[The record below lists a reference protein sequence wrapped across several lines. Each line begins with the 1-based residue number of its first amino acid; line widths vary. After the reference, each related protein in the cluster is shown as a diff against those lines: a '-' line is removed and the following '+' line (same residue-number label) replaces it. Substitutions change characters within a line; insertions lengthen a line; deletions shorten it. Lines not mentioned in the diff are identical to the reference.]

1 MKKKMFYA
9 LSALLL
15 CSACTTTP
23 RNPFEEPARP
33 AGQESVLKL
42 ACEPLDT
49 VRVGFIGLGAR
60 GRGAIE
66 RYVYLPDAKVVALC
80 DLDSVNVNKANEIL
94 TSHKLPAADIY
105 VGEDVWKEMCGRDD
119 IDLVYICTDWHSHA
133 PMAVYAMKQGKHVA
147 VEVPAA
153 MTVAECWQLVNTAE
167 RTRRHCIMLE
177 NCCYDAFALTTLN
190 MARQGLFGEIMHV
203 EGAYIHD
210 LRSMYFSDENQGGF
224 HNHWNKAYCME
235 HTGNPYPTH
244 GLGPVCQ
251 ILNIHRGDR
260 LNYLVSMS
268 THQAGMTEYARRTFG
283 KESPEAQQAYL
294 LGDIN
299 TTLIHTVKGKTIQ
312 LQYCTVHPRPYS
324 RSHTICG
331 TRGFAQKYP
340 VATIS
345 LEDVCSGE
353 ADSATTEE
361 LLQRYQH
368 PFTATIGKEGA
379 RKGVPNEMNYIMDYR
394 LIYCLHHGLPLDM
407 DVYDAAEWSCIT
419 ELSEQSVLNG
429 SRPIEIPDFTRGAWE
444 IFPCVAK
451 N

>member
-49 VRVGFIGLGAR
+49 VRVGFIGLGSR
-60 GRGAIE
+60 GKGAIE

-80 DLDSVNVNKANEIL
+80 DLDSANVNKANEIL

-153 MTVAECWQLVNTAE
+153 MTVAECWDLVNTAE
-167 RTRRHCIMLE
+167 QTRRHCMMLE
-177 NCCYDAFALTTLN
+177 NCCYDFFEMATLN
-190 MARQGLFGEIMHV
+190 MAQQGLFGDVMHA

-210 LRSMYFSDENQGGF
+210 LRSYNYDTTATGYKNM
-224 HNHWNKAYCME
+224 WRLKAQKE
-235 HTGNPYPTH
+235 EAGNPYPTH
-244 GLGPVCQ
+244 GLGPVAQ

-260 LNYLVSMS
+260 MATLVSTSLKSRSRIFREVTYFPSRPAKGLLFTMNIIDTVGSSIFTKGRGS
-268 THQAGMTEYARRTFG
+268 THSGSQAV
-283 KESPEAQQAYL
+283 SPIFRSVIPDTAIRSPRAADWASTLFKPSNWYIL
-294 LGDIN
+294 VILACLVVPSLWHR
-299 TTLIHTVKGKTIQ
+299 TTLWPVFTW
-312 LQYCTVHPRPYS
+312 PRS
-324 RSHTICG
+324 TL
-331 TRGFAQKYP
+331 P
-340 VATIS
+340 VATVPRPVMVKTSSTGI
-345 LEDVCSGE
+345 
-353 ADSATTEE
+353 
-361 LLQRYQH
+361 
-368 PFTATIGKEGA
+368 
-379 RKGVPNEMNYIMDYR
+379 RKGRSDFLSGVG
-394 LIYCLHHGLPLDM
+394 IYSST
-407 DVYDAAEWSCIT
+407 AFIS
-419 ELSEQSVLNG
+419 
-429 SRPIEIPDFTRGAWE
+429 SRIGA
-444 IFPCVAK
+444 
-451 N
+451 